1 MSTESDLH
9 PFWLNRYPL
18 TRVMIA
24 LPLVPI
30 MILGEALKGLHHGF
44 CDALADT
51 GTLFQELWHTP
62 TPC

>member
-1 MSTESDLH
+1 MSTESDLR

-30 MILGEALKGLHHGF
+30 MILGEALKGLYHGF

-51 GTLFQELWHTP
+51 GTLFRELWHTP